1 MINLARFFQRSGGW
15 VYFVGSLTVYLAT
28 YFLDSIFG
36 ILALLLGALLALSD
50 PAINLLAQRRGW
62 IQSLQRGAWV
72 SWILAAIAAALF
84 FLRFAL
90 EAPAAKLA
98 DQSALLPRL
107 RLLLLVLYFLSY
119 AASVIY
125 RIMSGLSESLEA
137 AASLS
142 VIEQRARYLR
152 SAAYSI
158 FAVVPAIVLVNY
170 AANVR
175 NPTLD
180 LTPGYFSFSENGRA
194 IVRSVTREVDVYVF
208 LPEKQFTRR
217 RGDTPISEVAKY
229 EDDIRLM
236 MDQLPVVNAKIR
248 LHYLNAD
255 LEAFNTSEFGNVT
268 NGTIIFRTL
277 KPSVSDVTADSPYVE
292 RRVYVNTESDLKKLE
307 REAVRALVFVAAPAR
322 NVYFTS
328 LNGERYAIP
337 STERNPGG
345 VEALKSQLRYF
356 NANLRSLDANNGWP
370 GQIPEDADAVF
381 VLGPTAPLDSSARA
395 ALLDY
400 LRGGGK
406 LLVAVDPAGRE
417 DFSWM
422 LSELGGGVYSLKRGR
437 LTNTTRSGVL
447 VSDSYGT
454 HRITED
460 FSGSARRF
468 YLVGPD
474 FGHLE
479 QGAPPA
485 PQPDDGAAESEEK
498 ADEAAPPED
507 QGERVARRAVPSL
520 KELAPTSI
528 LYSAYSTFD
537 DQNQNAR
544 REENEPQTRHTLGVA
559 FEKKGLAGGPKLAVF
574 AGVDWMA
581 DRHTQFSLE
590 NVNMALAAQT
600 LFWMVENPLAAGIEP
615 GERESRSVL
624 VTEEMKLRLIV
635 LCIFVFPI
643 AMTGALALA
652 MALYRRKRRF
662 IEAAAHQE

>member
-1 MINLARFFQRSGGW
+1 MKNLARFFQRSGGW
-15 VYFVGSLTVYLAT
+15 VYFVGSLTLYLST

-36 ILALLLGALLALSD
+36 IVALIIGVALALSD
-50 PAINLLAQRRGW
+50 PAINLLAHRRGW
-62 IQSLQRGAWV
+62 TQALQRGALV
-72 SWILAAIAAALF
+72 SWILAAIAAVLF
-84 FLRFAL
+84 FTRFAL

-98 DQSALLPRL
+98 DESALLPRL

-142 VIEQRARYLR
+142 VLEQRARYLR

-180 LTPGYFSFSENGRA
+180 LTPGYFSFTENGRA
-194 IVRSVTREVDVYVF
+194 IVRSVPREVDVYVF

-236 MDQLPVVNAKIR
+236 MDQLPVVNSKIR
-248 LHYLNAD
+248 LHYMNAD

-268 NGTIIFRTL
+268 NGTIVFRAL
-277 KPSVSDVTADSPYVE
+277 KPSVSDVTADSPFVE

-322 NVYFTS
+322 NVYFSS

-337 STERNPGG
+337 STERSPGG

-370 GQIPEDADAVF
+370 GKIPEDADAVF
-381 VLGPTAPLDSSARA
+381 LLGPTTPLDNSART

-400 LRGGGK
+400 LKGGGK
-406 LLVAVDPAGRE
+406 VLVAVDPAGRE
-417 DFSWM
+417 DFSW
-422 LSELGGGVYSLKRGR
+422 LFNELGGGPYSLKRGR

-460 FSGSARRF
+460 YSGSARRH

-479 QGAPPA
+479 QGTPPA
-485 PQPDDGAAESEEK
+485 PQTSAREEQGEGEQSASAIADDS
-498 ADEAAPPED
+498 
-507 QGERVARRAVPSL
+507 GERVTRMAVSSL
-520 KELAPTSI
+520 RELAPTPF
-528 LYSAYSTFD
+528 LYSAHSTFD
-537 DQNQNAR
+537 DRNQNAR
-544 REENEPQTRHTLGVA
+544 REENEPQMRHTLAVA
-559 FEKKGLAGGPKLAVF
+559 FEKKELAGGPKLAVF

-581 DRHTQFSLE
+581 DRHAQFSLE

-600 LFWMVENPLAAGIEP
+600 LFWMVENPLATGIEP
-615 GERESRSVL
+615 AERESRSVL
-624 VTEEMKLRLIV
+624 VTDEMKLRLIV

-662 IEAAAHQE
+662 VEAAP